1 MLPATARSS
10 IPGVKVAIDRTTSP
24 LQTRPVRL
32 SSAMPPEL
40 ASSDIRLAVVAVQA
54 VPAIQSVRAPATV
67 ERAAPAPAP
76 RVGRADLDGDVRCV
90 AQAVF
95 HEARGE
101 SVQGQRAV
109 ADVVMNR
116 ARSGRWGGSACAVVN
131 APNQFSNRWSW
142 RAPQIGVEQWDR
154 AVSIAR
160 AAVSGAVS
168 VSSHLMNFRAA
179 RMGGGGL
186 RSLRIG
192 NHVFW

>member
-1 MLPATARSS
+1 MVPPARTASRKVATARVQPGASDPVMKLSAAVPPEQVAPEMAAAATVSPTEQTIPVKTTEAVERVASS
-10 IPGVKVAIDRTTSP
+10 SP
-24 LQTRPVRL
+24 APEARPVR
-32 SSAMPPEL
+32 
-40 ASSDIRLAVVAVQA
+40 R
-54 VPAIQSVRAPATV
+54 
-67 ERAAPAPAP
+67 
-76 RVGRADLDGDVRCV
+76 DLDGDVKCV

-131 APNQFSNRWSW
+131 APSQFSNRWSW
-142 RAPQIGVEQWDR
+142 RAPQIGVEAWDR

-160 AAVSGAVS
+160 DAVAGAVG
-168 VSSHLMNFRAA
+168 VSSRLMNFRAA
-179 RMGGGGL
+179 RLGGGV
-186 RSLRIG
+186 RALRIG

>member
-1 MLPATARSS
+1 MVAPARTAPR
-10 IPGVKVAIDRTTSP
+10 KVVATRVQSGSPDPVMKLSAAVPPEQVPSEMPVVATVSPTEQTSP
-24 LQTRPVRL
+24 VKMTE
-32 SSAMPPEL
+32 A
-40 ASSDIRLAVVAVQA
+40 
-54 VPAIQSVRAPATV
+54 V
-67 ERAAPAPAP
+67 ERIASPSPAPEARP
-76 RVGRADLDGDVRCV
+76 LRRDMDGDVKCV

-131 APNQFSNRWSW
+131 APSQFSNRWSW
-142 RAPQIGVEQWDR
+142 RAPQIGVEAWDR

-160 AAVSGAVS
+160 DAVAGAIG
-168 VSSHLMNFRAA
+168 VSSRLMNFRAA
-179 RMGGGGL
+179 RLGGGV
-186 RSLRIG
+186 RALRIG